1 MQKTPIRLIAI
12 DMDGTLLGSD
22 NLISEENARAL
33 RDANE
38 AGIEIAICTGRMVE
52 EITGYAQRAGFSC
65 WAAGCNGARVLDP
78 TGKLVIRHDL
88 PDGSARQAA
97 ALLLA
102 SDLPFNAFYGS
113 DMVLIH
119 DEATSAMQ
127 QKWARETVERGEVR
141 VHFGEAALEK
151 ALDEGLIKLL
161 AFEDA
166 VKPRLAEVGAQ
177 LDALAGIDV
186 TSSWSDNREIM
197 PEGITKGRALAEI
210 AERLGIPREQVMAIG
225 DHENDRSMLAWAGV
239 SVAMG
244 NATEGIRA
252 LCAHQTDP
260 CDHSGVGRAVR
271 RLALEGV

>member
-22 NLISEENARAL
+22 NLISEENAQAL
-33 RDANE
+33 RDANA
-38 AGIEIAICTGRMVE
+38 AGIAVAICTGRMVE
-52 EITGYAQRAGFSC
+52 EIVGYARRADFLC

-78 TGKLVIRHDL
+78 GGKLVIRHDL
-88 PDGSARQAA
+88 PDPSARQAVE
-97 ALLLA
+97 LLLA
-102 SDLPFNAFYGS
+102 SDLPFNAFYAS

-119 DEATSAMQ
+119 DEATSPMQ
-127 QKWARETVERGEVR
+127 QKWARETEERGEVR
-141 VHFGEAALEK
+141 VHFGEQPLRK

-161 AFEDA
+161 AFEDNA
-166 VKPRLAEVGAQ
+166 RPRLAEVAAQ

-197 PEGITKGRALAEI
+197 PVGVTKGYALAQI
-210 AERLGIPREQVMAIG
+210 AERLGIPRAQVMAIG
-225 DHENDRSMLAWAGV
+225 DHENDRSMLEWAGV

-252 LCAHQTDP
+252 LCAHRTES
-260 CDHSGVGRAVR
+260 CNESGVARAVR
-271 RLALEGV
+271 RLALGV